1 MEKTIDSSH
10 TMKEKEKVFLYTQY
24 RDAARQHL
32 AACRRLIDSY
42 PEWSKICNKHD
53 EEKIFHEIYYLSG
66 YILEGFVNYAIFCHP
81 DWDRS
86 CNVRKFSKDS
96 DFSKHTHLWWN
107 GENPD
112 GFTIAGHNFQ
122 NNRNIL
128 DSCGYVVGIP
138 YLSPDVPL
146 SDDRIISNR
155 LQRMIGMWKPD
166 IRYKKV
172 GEPLSLE
179 FSDINN
185 LISLCKKISD
195 GIRNYLR

>member
-1 MEKTIDSSH
+1 MEKSAEDTR
-10 TMKEKEKVFLYTQY
+10 TKNNKFLYTQY

-32 AACRRLIDSY
+32 TACRRLIDTY

-53 EEKIFHEIYYLSG
+53 KEKIFHEIYYLSG
-66 YILEGFVNYAIFCHP
+66 YILEGFVNYAIFCHK
-81 DWDRS
+81 DWNPS
-86 CNVRKFSKDS
+86 WNVKSFDKNSVFSKN
-96 DFSKHTHLWWN
+96 THLWWN
-107 GENPD
+107 GKNPY

-128 DSCGYVVGIP
+128 DSCGYVLGIP

-146 SDDRIISNR
+146 SDDRKISSR
-155 LQRMIGMWKPD
+155 LQRMIGMWRPD
-166 IRYKKV
+166 IRYEKV

-179 FSDINN
+179 FSDISN

-195 GIRNYLR
+195 GIRNKLK